1 MSHST
6 MRPPGW
12 FGDLDALLIGF
23 VKTRLRG
30 NKGERTPC
38 PGARLETIVSCPQC
52 HPHDRP
58 LAVVHSGGIPRPA
71 DKQSNAE
78 MRVGLPIG
86 DEAALIASAADPHW
100 FSAQTLEPSVPARE
114 RRKPFVVNHCLYATF
129 PFVPYI
135 PN

>member
-1 MSHST
+1 M
-6 MRPPGW
+6 
-12 FGDLDALLIGF
+12 
-23 VKTRLRG
+23 
-30 NKGERTPC
+30 
-38 PGARLETIVSCPQC
+38 
-52 HPHDRP
+52 
-58 LAVVHSGGIPRPA
+58 VHSGGIPRPA

-135 PN
+135 PNAFYLIGLTKLKIDLRDRVVDS